1 MTPFST
7 ILKGVPTNAQFTLSL
22 LRLSELS
29 GQPLP
34 PPPRIPT
41 PSPTPVPSPPLTS
54 TPLVATGGE
63 SKPRSERSLKRNDS
77 QTSLI
82 DYQEI
87 VSYPSTSSSTTT
99 NNSNTYRRV
108 STSSSIGGGENKSVK
123 SRFAAFVRSAAK
135 VGEESAAY
143 ASGHKPVNWE
153 KVSRI
158 AVDKVKAVTGSNLPE
173 HFMTVVPTKP
183 INMDDGSSSSIFYAH
198 LGGRPGHLL
207 LLPPTPTERESSP
220 SWYLEFVPVGTS
232 STPKST
238 SATSSLLRP
247 RSSSIISTAIPPS
260 PIIQISTRIKIR
272 LSSII
277 SLKKTAGIGWKSRLT
292 LGLIMGTGNEF
303 EGDGIELKW
312 KEFEKSFSGLPGA
325 VGQPIELT
333 KKFSA
338 IVRRDELF
346 NRLASLDGNSNWE
359 LA

>member
-1 MTPFST
+1 M
-7 ILKGVPTNAQFTLSL
+7 K
-22 LRLSELS
+22 
-29 GQPLP
+29 
-34 PPPRIPT
+34 
-41 PSPTPVPSPPLTS
+41 
-54 TPLVATGGE
+54 
-63 SKPRSERSLKRNDS
+63 SLKRNDS

-82 DYQEI
+82 DYPDM
-87 VSYPSTSSSTTT
+87 SSTSTSTSASTSAT
-99 NNSNTYRRV
+99 PPTGTTYRRV
-108 STSSSIGGGENKSVK
+108 SASGSVGSGGGTENKSVK

-153 KVSRI
+153 KVSRL

-173 HFMTVVPTKP
+173 HFMNVVPTKLV
-183 INMDDGSSSSIFYAH
+183 NMDDGASSSIFYAH

-207 LLPPTPTERESSP
+207 LLPPTPTERESSS

-247 RSSSIISTAIPPS
+247 RSSSIISTSVPPS

-272 LSSII
+272 LSSLTSI
-277 SLKKTAGIGWKSRLT
+277 KKTSGIGWKSRLA
-292 LGLIMGTGNEF
+292 LGLALGIDN
-303 EGDGIELKW
+303 GDGIELKW
-312 KEFEKSFSGLPGA
+312 KEFEKTFSGIPGI
-325 VGQPIELT
+325 GQQIELT
-333 KKFSA
+333 RKFSA